1 MPSYQIDENKNLVEP
16 SGKVVKKVFNFTIG
30 NEEQSEG
37 FLRITYD
44 PSPSIASDLD
54 SGKLLMVT
62 VHLTSV
68 LLGVVSSSFV
78 DIGTSGNTGSF
89 SYVTFFVSISPV
101 IIVFED
107 ANARLHVDPT
117 VENRESFINSVKG
130 RSGYLEV
137 YTLE

>member
-30 NEEQSEG
+30 TEEQDDG
-37 FLRITYD
+37 DLPLTFD

-62 VHLTSV
+62 VHITSI
-68 LLGVVSSSFV
+68 LGVVSSSFV

-89 SYVTFFVSISPV
+89 SYVTFFISVSPV

-107 ANARLHVDPT
+107 ANARLSVDPT
-117 VENRESFINSVKG
+117 VENRESFITSVKG
-130 RSGYLEV
+130 QSGYLEV